1 MKEYTEAELKYKAE
15 AYCSKSEHCPAEV
28 REKLRQWGAEP
39 EVVERILSGLAKDR
53 FLDTSRFC
61 RAFVR
66 DKYRFNQWGRMKIV
80 QALRMKQLP
89 SEDIEAGLEEIDEE
103 EYNNVLKSL
112 LAQKAK
118 GLKAGSDYERNS
130 KLIRFAVSRGFA
142 MDEVLRYIRQAD
154 EFLD

>member
-1 MKEYTEAELKYKAE
+1 
-15 AYCSKSEHCPAEV
+15 
-28 REKLRQWGAEP
+28 
-39 EVVERILSGLAKDR
+39 
-53 FLDTSRFC
+53 
-61 RAFVR
+61 
-66 DKYRFNQWGRMKIV
+66 MKIV

-112 LAQKAK
+112 LAQKAR
-118 GLKAGSDYERNS
+118 GLKAGNDYERNS

-142 MDEVLRYIRQAD
+142 MDEVLRYIRQTD

>member
-1 MKEYTEAELKYKAE
+1 M
-15 AYCSKSEHCPAEV
+15 
-28 REKLRQWGAEP
+28 
-39 EVVERILSGLAKDR
+39 
-53 FLDTSRFC
+53 
-61 RAFVR
+61 R

-112 LAQKAK
+112 LAQKAR
-118 GLKAGSDYERNS
+118 GLKAGNDYERNS

-142 MDEVLRYIRQAD
+142 MDEVLRYIRQTD

>member
-1 MKEYTEAELKYKAE
+1 M
-15 AYCSKSEHCPAEV
+15 
-28 REKLRQWGAEP
+28 
-39 EVVERILSGLAKDR
+39 
-53 FLDTSRFC
+53 
-61 RAFVR
+61 R

-112 LAQKAK
+112 LAQKAR

-142 MDEVLRYIRQAD
+142 MDEVLRYIRQTD